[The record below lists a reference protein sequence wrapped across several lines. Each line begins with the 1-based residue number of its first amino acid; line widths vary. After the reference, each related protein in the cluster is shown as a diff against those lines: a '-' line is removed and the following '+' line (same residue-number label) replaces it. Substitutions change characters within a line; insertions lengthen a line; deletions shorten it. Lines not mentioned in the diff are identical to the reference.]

1 VSAKVSLFATC
12 ILNNFYPD
20 VAFSVVRVLSKL
32 GVDVTV
38 RPDQTC
44 CGQPFF
50 NSGHWNDS
58 SKLMRKFVE
67 SYSGDQEHIVLPSG
81 SCTSMV
87 RNHYLEVCN
96 DDDIGG
102 IRDVSGRTFEFTEY
116 ITRELGIFDL
126 TPFQSA
132 ITEKINVTY
141 HESCHLKRELGVSS
155 EPIDLLRSLEN
166 VTVMDMDQSEVCCG
180 FGGTFATKYPEI
192 STAMGEEK
200 VANIV
205 KSGADIVTAS
215 DMSCLMHIDGLI
227 ARKKIPLKSMH
238 ISQVIEQSL
247 NMEYQK

>member
-1 VSAKVSLFATC
+1 MSPKVYLLATC
-12 ILNNFYPD
+12 ILNNFYQD
-20 VAFSVVRVLSKL
+20 VAYSVVRVLSKL

-38 RPDQTC
+38 RQDQTC

-67 SYSGDQEHIVLPSG
+67 SYSGGQEDIVLPSG

-96 DDDIGG
+96 DDDITG
-102 IRDVSGRTFEFTEY
+102 IRAVSRRTFEFTEY

-166 VTVMDMDQSEVCCG
+166 VTVMDMHQSEVCCG

-215 DMSCLMHIDGLI
+215 DMSCLMHIVGLI